1 MSALRW
7 GLLGTARINRLLIP
21 AIRASARSV
30 VAAVASRAASRAQ
43 AYAREWGIP
52 GALGSYEALLGSD
65 IDILYVPLPN
75 SLHAH
80 WTLAAL
86 AAGKHVLCEKPLAL
100 RVDDVH
106 AVAAAAAAHRR
117 VVTEGFMYRHH
128 ARTQRVEELLAAGAI
143 GELQLVA
150 GTFSYRRSR
159 AADVRLD
166 PALGGGAL
174 WDVGCYPVS
183 FAQMCAGAEPR
194 LAIGWHHTGP
204 TGVDEQFAGTVVD
217 RQRRARAGFRQLQCG
232 LLHGGPTYRH
242 RRDARH
248 PAPIQARSGRLHLD
262 TAGWQR
268 RRRGGH
274 RHGRGA
280 VCRRG
285 DRHGGCRARRATA
298 THHARRQRQARG
310 GAHGALC
317 LGAQPPAGGDRQP
330 CAVLA
335 GLSEAALR

>member
-204 TGVDEQFAGTVVD
+204 TGVDEQFAGTVVYGNGVHAQVSASFSAAYSTAV
-217 RQRRARAGFRQLQCG
+217 RLTGTAGTLDIPRPFKPAAVDCIWI
-232 LLHGGPTYRH
+232 
-242 RRDARH
+242 RRDGSDDAEEVIVTGAAPFVDEVTDMEDAVLGVRPPRITLADSARH
-248 PAPIQARSGRLHLD
+248 AAALTALYASARS
-262 TAGWQR
+262 
-268 RRRGGH
+268 
-274 RHGRGA
+274 
-280 VCRRG
+280 
-285 DRHGGCRARRATA
+285 
-298 THHARRQRQARG
+298 RRQVEIDSP
-310 GAHGALC
+310 ALF
-317 LGAQPPAGGDRQP
+317 
-330 CAVLA
+330 
-335 GLSEAALR
+335 